1 MLIEVENLRKR
12 YGRAASYVIDGVSF
26 SIGQGET
33 IGIMGESG
41 SGKSTIGQ
49 ILAGLYPAT
58 EGSIRFRGTQL
69 KLPYKKDVRSKIQIL
84 FQHPEVSFNPR
95 MKLKESLREPY
106 LLKKRPYEESEFL
119 NYMERFGIY
128 QEHVGRYPAELSGGE
143 LQRMALARAML
154 MEPECLI
161 LDEPTSMLDMVSQAQ
176 MIRLLEQLQKETGVA
191 YLFISHDREL
201 CRKFCDRIHQLE
213 NGRFTG
219 TWSRADE
226 TGLQQPEN

>member
-58 EGSIRFRGTQL
+58 EGSIRFCGTQL

-119 NYMERFGIY
+119 KYMERFGIY

-154 MEPECLI
+154 MEPKCLI

-213 NGRFTG
+213 NGRFTQ
-219 TWSRADE
+219 A
-226 TGLQQPEN
+226 

>member
-1 MLIEVENLRKR
+1 MLVEVENLRKR

-69 KLPYKKDVRSKIQIL
+69 KIPYKKEVRSKIQIL

-106 LLKKRPYEESEFL
+106 LLKKRLYEESEFL
-119 NYMERFGIY
+119 KYMERFGIY
-128 QEHVGRYPAELSGGE
+128 REHVGRYPAELSGGE

-176 MIRLLEQLQKETGVA
+176 MIRLLEQLQTETGVA

-201 CRKFCDRIHQLE
+201 CRKFCSRIHQLE
-213 NGRFTG
+213 QGRFTQ
-219 TWSRADE
+219 TWTRTDGNE
-226 TGLQQPEN
+226 LQK

>member
-1 MLIEVENLRKR
+1 MLVEVENLRKR

-69 KLPYKKDVRSKIQIL
+69 KFPYKKEVRSKIQIL

-106 LLKKRPYEESEFL
+106 LLKKRLYEESEFL
-119 NYMERFGIY
+119 KYMERFGIY
-128 QEHVGRYPAELSGGE
+128 REHVGRYPVELSGGE

-176 MIRLLEQLQKETGVA
+176 MIRLLEQLQTETGVA

-201 CRKFCDRIHQLE
+201 CRKFCSRIHQLE
-213 NGRFTG
+213 QGRFTQ
-219 TWSRADE
+219 TWTRTDGNE
-226 TGLQQPEN
+226 LQQ

>member
-1 MLIEVENLRKR
+1 MLVEVENLRKR

-69 KLPYKKDVRSKIQIL
+69 KLPYKKEVRSKIQIL

-106 LLKKRPYEESEFL
+106 LLKKRLYEESEFL
-119 NYMERFGIY
+119 KYMERFGIY
-128 QEHVGRYPAELSGGE
+128 REHVGRYPAELSGGE

-154 MEPECLI
+154 MESECLI

-176 MIRLLEQLQKETGVA
+176 MIRLLEQLQTETGVA

-201 CRKFCDRIHQLE
+201 CRKFCSRIHQLE
-213 NGRFTG
+213 QGRFTQ
-219 TWSRADE
+219 TWTRTDGNE
-226 TGLQQPEN
+226 LQK